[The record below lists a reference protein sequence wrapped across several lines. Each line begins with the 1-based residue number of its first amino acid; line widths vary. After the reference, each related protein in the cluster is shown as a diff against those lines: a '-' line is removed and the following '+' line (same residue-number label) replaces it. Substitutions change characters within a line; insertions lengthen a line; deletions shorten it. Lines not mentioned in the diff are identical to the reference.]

1 MTRPPR
7 PKAPRR
13 APSAA
18 AKALEVAVK
27 PAEIVGHTIERAFD
41 PLASV
46 LKRAAL
52 QRAERHNRQFSAP
65 SAAPTA
71 PALLVSPLAV
81 PFPDMPVILGV
92 ELAAGRAGLYKQQR
106 DDVLLM
112 RFAEGTSCAGVFTR
126 HGVGSAPV
134 DWCVRHLEAT
144 EGEGVRGLV
153 VNAGCANSF
162 TGRPGAD
169 AARRVAA
176 AAAKRLDCRQRDVM
190 LASTGVIGVL
200 LDDAKIIARLPEID
214 GRLRPDGW
222 SEAAHAI
229 MTTDTFPKGACATA
243 EIDGVKV
250 RIAGIAK
257 GSGMIAPDMATM
269 LAFIAT
275 DAAISPAALQ
285 TLVQLYVRT
294 TFNAVTV
301 DGDRSTNDTCL
312 LFATG
317 QSGAPR
323 IGRAGDR
330 RLADF
335 REKLEQVMFALAM
348 QLVRDG
354 EGATKFVKITVAG
367 AETPASARKI
377 ARTIAES
384 LLVKTAIAGED
395 ANWGRIVMAAGR
407 ADEPINRER
416 LSIRFG
422 DLVAAHEGTV
432 APGYDERRMSAYM
445 KRPELEITV
454 DVGVG
459 RSSSV
464 MWTCDLTKRY
474 VEINGDYRS

>member
-1 MTRPPR
+1 MKPKDPSKRPV
-7 PKAPRR
+7 AR
-13 APSAA
+13 AP
-18 AKALEVAVK
+18 AKATKPLAG
-27 PAEIVGHTIERAFD
+27 PAELVTHTIEKALD

-52 QRAERHNRQFSAP
+52 QRADRQNRQFS
-65 SAAPTA
+65 SAQGPA
-71 PALLVSPLAV
+71 PADKDAGPVSPLAV
-81 PFPDMPVILGV
+81 PFPPMPPVAGV
-92 ELAAGRAGLYKQQR
+92 ELAVGRAGLYKQVR

-112 RFAEGTSCAGVFTR
+112 RFSEGTTCAGVFTR
-126 HGVGSAPV
+126 HAVGAAPV
-134 DWCVRHLEAT
+134 DWCKRHLEAGG
-144 EGEGVRGLV
+144 GEVRGLV

-200 LDDAKIIARLPEID
+200 LDDAKITARLPEIET
-214 GRLRPDGW
+214 RLSPENW
-222 SEAAHAI
+222 AVAARAI
-229 MTTDTFPKGACATA
+229 MTTDTFPKGAAA
-243 EIDGVKV
+243 VADIDGVKV
-250 RIAGIAK
+250 RIAGVCK

-269 LAFIAT
+269 LAFVAT

-285 TLVQLYVRT
+285 TLLQLYVRT
-294 TFNAVTV
+294 SFNAVTV

-335 REKLEQVMFALAM
+335 REKLEQVMLSLAM

-354 EGATKFVKITVAG
+354 EGASKFVKVEVTG
-367 AETPASARKI
+367 AESPASARKI
-377 ARTIAES
+377 ARTICES
-384 LLVKTAIAGED
+384 PLVKTAIAGED

-422 DLVAAHEGTV
+422 ELWAAQDGAVSPT
-432 APGYDERRMSAYM
+432 YDERRMSAYM
-445 KRPELEITV
+445 KRPELEIGV

-459 RSSSV
+459 RASAA

>member
-1 MTRPPR
+1 MKPTGPKRPPTRPTELVTQTFE
-7 PKAPRR
+7 
-13 APSAA
+13 
-18 AKALEVAVK
+18 KAL
-27 PAEIVGHTIERAFD
+27 D

-52 QRAERHNRQFSAP
+52 QRADRQNRQFSSGQAP
-65 SAAPTA
+65 AAPKDAA
-71 PALLVSPLAV
+71 PISPLAV
-81 PFPDMPVILGV
+81 PFPEIPPVAGV
-92 ELAAGRAGLYKQQR
+92 ELAAGRAGLYKQVR

-112 RFAEGTSCAGVFTR
+112 RFSEGTTCAGVFTR

-134 DWCVRHLEAT
+134 DWCKRHLET
-144 EGEGVRGLV
+144 SGGEVRGLV

-200 LDDAKIIARLPEID
+200 LDDAKITARLPEIEA
-214 GRLRPDGW
+214 RLSPDNWGP
-222 SEAAHAI
+222 AARAI
-229 MTTDTFPKGACATA
+229 MTTDTFPKGAVAVA
-243 EIDGVKV
+243 DVDGVPV
-250 RIAGIAK
+250 RIAGICK

-269 LAFIAT
+269 LAFVAT

-285 TLVQLYVRT
+285 SLLQLYVRT

-335 REKLEQVMFALAM
+335 REKLEQVMLSLAL

-354 EGATKFVKITVAG
+354 EGATKFVKVEVTG
-367 AETPASARKI
+367 AESPASARKI
-377 ARTIAES
+377 ARTICES
-384 LLVKTAIAGED
+384 PLVKTAIAGED

-422 DLVAAHEGTV
+422 SLWAAQDGAVSPT
-432 APGYDERRMSAYM
+432 YDERKMSAYM
-445 KRPELEITV
+445 KKPELEIGV

-459 RSSSV
+459 RASAA

-474 VEINGDYRS
+474 IEINGDYRS